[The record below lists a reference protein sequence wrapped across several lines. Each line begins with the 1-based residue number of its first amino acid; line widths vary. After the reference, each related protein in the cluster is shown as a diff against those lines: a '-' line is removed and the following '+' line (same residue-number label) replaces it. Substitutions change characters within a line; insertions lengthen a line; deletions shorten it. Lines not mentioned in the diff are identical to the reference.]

1 MSTDKSPEPRDDLAR
16 VLAAR
21 AARLDEA
28 RPDAV
33 ARQAK
38 RGLKT
43 IRSTIEAFI
52 DPDSFVEYGGLAAP
66 ASAGMTGPADGLVM
80 GTARVDGR
88 AIVVAGYDFTVYA
101 GSQGTTNHRK
111 TDRMFA
117 LAERNGWPV
126 VGWWDGGGART
137 QDLTLPGKG
146 PTPAF
151 VTFARL
157 SGKVP
162 TVAMVTGA
170 AFAGQANLSGLSD
183 VVIAIPTATMGMAG
197 PPLVAAALGTWL
209 KPSEIGPMNVHE
221 ASGAIDILCPD
232 ETAAIASARQYLGYF
247 HGRHEPG
254 AAHDQLALRDV
265 MPESPRRAYNVRK
278 VVEGLADVDSVL
290 ELRPKFGKA
299 AVTAL
304 TRIDGWPVG
313 MIANQP
319 MAMAGAIDANASDK
333 IARFIQ
339 LCDAYDI
346 PLLFLCDTPGLMVGP
361 EVEKTA
367 LVRHSARILTAL
379 ANATTPHM
387 TVVLRKAYG
396 LGYYVMG
403 AAATEPDLLL
413 AWPTAEFGGMGL
425 EGAVNI
431 IHGKELDAIADE
443 AVRAARHKELTDAL
457 KTYHTA
463 LATAEHFH
471 VDDVVD
477 PAETRAILINTLAAL
492 PAPQARRGRKRVVE
506 PW

>member
-1 MSTDKSPEPRDDLAR
+1 MSDEENSGIRDDLA
-16 VLAAR
+16 LIQAAQ
-21 AARLDEA
+21 AARLDAA
-28 RPDAV
+28 RPEAV

-38 RGLKT
+38 RGLRT
-43 IRSTIEAFI
+43 IRASIEAFI
-52 DPDSFVEYGGLAAP
+52 DRNSFVEYGGLAAP
-66 ASAGMTGPADGLVM
+66 ARDDMSGPADGLVM
-80 GTARVDGR
+80 GTATVDGLP
-88 AIVVAGYDFTVYA
+88 IVVAGYDFTVYA
-101 GSQGTTNHRK
+101 GSQGAINHRK

-117 LAERNGWPV
+117 LAERNCWPV

-137 QDLTLPGKG
+137 QDLVLTAKG
-146 PTPAF
+146 PTLSF

-157 SGKVP
+157 SGKAP
-162 TVAMVTGA
+162 TIAMVTGA

-183 VVIAIPTATMGMAG
+183 VVIAIPGATMGMAG
-197 PPLVAAALGTWL
+197 PPLVAAALGSWL
-209 KPSEIGPMNVHE
+209 KPEEIGPMAVHE

-232 ETAAIASARQYLGYF
+232 EAAAIAAARQYLSYF
-247 HGRHEPG
+247 RGRREPG
-254 AAHDQLALRDV
+254 AAGDQTLLRDIV
-265 MPESPRRAYNVRK
+265 PESPRRAYNVRK
-278 VVEGLADVDSVL
+278 VVEALADGGSVL

-319 MAMAGAIDANASDK
+319 MVMAGAIDSDASDK

-379 ANATTPHM
+379 ANATTAHM

-403 AAATEPDLLL
+403 GAATEPDLLL

-431 IHGKELDAIADE
+431 IHRKELAAIGDE
-443 AVRAARHKELTDAL
+443 GEKAARHKQRTDELKA
-457 KTYHTA
+457 YHTA
-463 LATAEHFH
+463 LATAERFN

-477 PAETRAILINTLAAL
+477 PADTRAILANTLAAL
-492 PAPQARRGRKRVVE
+492 PQPDPHRGRKRVIE